1 MKRIGVLANL
11 KKPGLAQVLRRVG
24 EAANS
29 AGIDLVAAG
38 RTADMLKSARKVRQD
53 SVMRG
58 VDALMVL
65 GGDGTMLRAAR
76 MLDGRD
82 IPLIGVKIGG
92 LGFLTSVTEERL
104 GDVFGHLAAKRY
116 SLSKRVLADCVVK
129 RRGKTIAGYRAF
141 NDVVIHNGESGRV
154 ITLELSLDREQVS
167 PYICD
172 GIIISTPTGSTG
184 HSLSAGGPIVK
195 PGTAALV
202 IGFVCPHTLSS
213 RPLVV
218 PDTTLISV
226 VVANSSGPSRLSVDG
241 QVGQALKDG
250 DKVEVKQSRKSVKLV
265 QLPDYSYVA
274 VLRQKLHWRG
284 SNV

>member
-1 MKRIGVLANL
+1 MKKIGVMANL
-11 KKPGLAQVLRRVG
+11 KKPRVAQVLRRVG
-24 EAANS
+24 DAAHS
-29 AGIDLVAAG
+29 AGVALVAAG
-38 RTADMLKSARKVRQD
+38 KTADMLKAARKVRRE
-53 SVMRG
+53 SVVRG
-58 VDALMVL
+58 SDALMVL

-104 GDVFGHLAAKRY
+104 EDVFRHLAANRY
-116 SLSKRVLADCVVK
+116 SLSKRALADCAVK
-129 RRGKTIAGYRAF
+129 RHGKTIAAYRAF
-141 NDVVIHNGESGRV
+141 NDVVIRNGESGRV
-154 ITLELSLDREQVS
+154 ITLEVSLDREQVS

-202 IGFVCPHTLSS
+202 ISFLCPHTLSS

-218 PDTTLISV
+218 PDTNLISV
-226 VVANSSGPSRLSVDG
+226 VVARSSGPSRLSVDG
-241 QVGQALKDG
+241 QVGQKLKEG
-250 DKVEVKQSRKSVKLV
+250 DKVEVKKSRKAVKLV